1 MIRLFDE
8 YDIKKRFLCQSRLKK
23 LLKGICTNFSMYLHN
38 FTLFETLHNRT
49 FTTHLRQQMQNIEI

>member
-1 MIRLFDE
+1 MLRNLG
-8 YDIKKRFLCQSRLKK
+8 LCQSRLKK